1 MGSGTYKL
9 LGAGALSAIT
19 SCLIFFGV
27 LTFFSRDGLF
37 EFYEFVLSIG
47 AAGIAPYLVSRLLTI
62 RVKFILFPS
71 FITLFFPVLGPIFG
85 GSGSQ
90 TSGQMLST
98 IFVLSMSGGF
108 FWSCIQLFVLTLIRA
123 MKTK

>member
-9 LGAGALSAIT
+9 LAAGALSAVT

-27 LTFFSRDGLF
+27 LTFFSRDGIF
-37 EFYEFVLSIG
+37 EFYEFTLSIG
-47 AAGIAPYLVSRLLTI
+47 GAGIAPYLVSRLLTI
-62 RVKFILFPS
+62 KVKFILFPS
-71 FITLFFPVLGPIFG
+71 FVTLFFPVLGPIFG

-98 IFVLSMSGGF
+98 VFVLSMSGGF
-108 FWSCIQLFVLTLIRA
+108 FWSCIQLFVLTLFRA
-123 MKTK
+123 RRAK

>member
-27 LTFFSRDGLF
+27 LTFFSEDGIF

-47 AAGIAPYLVSRLLTI
+47 AA
-62 RVKFILFPS
+62 
-71 FITLFFPVLGPIFG
+71 
-85 GSGSQ
+85 
-90 TSGQMLST
+90 
-98 IFVLSMSGGF
+98 
-108 FWSCIQLFVLTLIRA
+108 
-123 MKTK
+123 

>member
-9 LGAGALSAIT
+9 LGAGALSAIA

-27 LTFFSRDGLF
+27 LTFFSRNGIL
-37 EFYEFVLSIG
+37 EFYEFVLCIG
-47 AAGIAPYLVSRLLTI
+47 AAGIAPYLVSRLLAI
-62 RVKFILFPS
+62 KVKFILFPS
-71 FITLFFPVLGPIFG
+71 FVTLFFPVLGPIFG
-85 GSGSQ
+85 GAGSQ

-108 FWSCIQLFVLTLIRA
+108 FWSCIQLFVITLFRA
-123 MKTK
+123 RRR

>member
-27 LTFFSRDGLF
+27 LTFFSGDGIF

-62 RVKFILFPS
+62 KVKFNFSISSEIPMASSFPFLKQFNLMRS
-71 FITLFFPVLGPIFG
+71 PASIVDFNVLPTLF
-85 GSGSQ
+85 
-90 TSGQMLST
+90 
-98 IFVLSMSGGF
+98 
-108 FWSCIQLFVLTLIRA
+108 
-123 MKTK
+123 

>member
-9 LGAGALSAIT
+9 LAAGALSAVT

-27 LTFFSRDGLF
+27 ITFFSSDGIF
-37 EFYEFVLSIG
+37 EFYEFTLSIG
-47 AAGIAPYLVSRLLTI
+47 GAGIAPYLVSRLLTI
-62 RVKFILFPS
+62 KVKFILFPS
-71 FITLFFPVLGPIFG
+71 FVTLFFPVLGPIFG

-98 IFVLSMSGGF
+98 VFVLSMSGGF
-108 FWSCIQLFVLTLIRA
+108 FWSCIQLFVLTLFRA
-123 MKTK
+123 RRAK

>member
-9 LGAGALSAIT
+9 LGAGALSSIT

-47 AAGIAPYLVSRLLTI
+47 AAGIVPYLVSRLLTI
-62 RVKFILFPS
+62 RVKFIIFPS

-98 IFVLSMSGGF
+98 IFVLSLVG
-108 FWSCIQLFVLTLIRA
+108 
-123 MKTK
+123 